1 MVGQTEIDAALEKF
15 YEIMDGAVIP
25 SILIGVGLFT
35 AVLAI
40 LSIILVLA
48 IGKGKSGPKALGGAL
63 SLIGFILSIVG
74 VISFAA
80 FTVIILMGMSNP
92 NPLFYSVALGPANFG
107 MPVTININH
116 SIEFS
121 PGLSVG
127 LYAAYLLIPAI
138 LGVVAF
144 LLVSKAKKKSA
155 AANMGNA
162 PMTDNIP
169 VFNPMPQ
176 TMPAD
181 ESMGAPVQTVAPATT
196 PMDTPVSNP
205 GVIPA
210 PMPFMA
216 ENKEDELAG
225 FTPVNNTAEKHCT
238 VCGEVLTG
246 PFCTNC
252 GAPAPADEVAPVV
265 APVEEAPV
273 EEAPVE
279 EAPVEEAPA
288 EKHCTVC
295 GEVLTGPFCTNC
307 GTAVPTEEVAPVE
320 EAPVEEA
327 PVEEAPVEEAPVEE
341 APVEEAPVEETP
353 AEKHCTAVCGAV
365 VSGAFCTNCGT
376 AVPTE
381 EVAPAEEVAPMP
393 NMAENEEDE
402 LAGFTPVN
410 NTTEK
415 HCTVCGAVVSGAF
428 CTNCG
433 TAVPVEDNTPVINA
447 SAEDT
452 AFSVTPEAS
461 TIPQMTDPH
470 ATSIPAPMPAPT
482 PTPAPVN
489 TGTKCPVC
497 GKELPSDTIF
507 CTGCGTRVIN
517 SQNASAVTPA
527 PAPMPAPTPAPA
539 PVNTGIKCLVCGK
552 ELPSDT
558 VFCTGCGTKI
568 INNQTT
574 PVSIP
579 TPTPAPAP
587 VPAPAPAQSVATCSN
602 CGKPI
607 TPGSAFCTG
616 CGARV
621 SQSSPAPVQESFKFC
636 NQCGTK
642 LPGSSVFCTKCGNK
656 LQ

>member
-1 MVGQTEIDAALEKF
+1 
-15 YEIMDGAVIP
+15 
-25 SILIGVGLFT
+25 
-35 AVLAI
+35 
-40 LSIILVLA
+40 
-48 IGKGKSGPKALGGAL
+48 
-63 SLIGFILSIVG
+63 
-74 VISFAA
+74 
-80 FTVIILMGMSNP
+80 
-92 NPLFYSVALGPANFG
+92 
-107 MPVTININH
+107 
-116 SIEFS
+116 
-121 PGLSVG
+121 
-127 LYAAYLLIPAI
+127 
-138 LGVVAF
+138 
-144 LLVSKAKKKSA
+144 
-155 AANMGNA
+155 
-162 PMTDNIP
+162 
-169 VFNPMPQ
+169 
-176 TMPAD
+176 
-181 ESMGAPVQTVAPATT
+181 
-196 PMDTPVSNP
+196 
-205 GVIPA
+205 
-210 PMPFMA
+210 
-216 ENKEDELAG
+216 
-225 FTPVNNTAEKHCT
+225 
-238 VCGEVLTG
+238 
-246 PFCTNC
+246 
-252 GAPAPADEVAPVV
+252 
-265 APVEEAPV
+265 
-273 EEAPVE
+273 
-279 EAPVEEAPA
+279 
-288 EKHCTVC
+288 
-295 GEVLTGPFCTNC
+295 
-307 GTAVPTEEVAPVE
+307 
-320 EAPVEEA
+320 
-327 PVEEAPVEEAPVEE
+327 
-341 APVEEAPVEETP
+341 
-353 AEKHCTAVCGAV
+353 
-365 VSGAFCTNCGT
+365 
-376 AVPTE
+376 
-381 EVAPAEEVAPMP
+381 MP
-393 NMAENEEDE
+393 NMTENEEDE

-527 PAPMPAPTPAPA
+527 PAPMPVPTPAPTPAPA
-539 PVNTGIKCLVCGK
+539 PVNTGIKCPVCGK
-552 ELPSDT
+552 EVAPDT
-558 VFCTGCGTKI
+558 AFCTGCGTKI

>member
-341 APVEEAPVEETP
+341 APVEETP
-353 AEKHCTAVCGAV
+353 A
-365 VSGAFCTNCGT
+365 
-376 AVPTE
+376 
-381 EVAPAEEVAPMP
+381 
-393 NMAENEEDE
+393 
-402 LAGFTPVN
+402 
-410 NTTEK
+410 EK